1 MSLHFSRTRIVA
13 TLTFE
18 RGASGNWSVNQKI
31 PENNAFEL
39 VDFLWKYLSSSAREE
54 IASIAFQ
61 ELDYDRASAL
71 SEEIFGNGAG
81 QPPAPLCGYKDQAE
95 SWVAFADLAE
105 VEAYFWVCFKNM
117 PKHRQIAFLDD
128 AKKVLA

>member
-1 MSLHFSRTRIVA
+1 MTFYSRIRIVT

-18 RGASGNWSVNQKI
+18 QDASGNWSVDQEI
-31 PENNAFEL
+31 SEDNAFDL
-39 VDFLWKYLSSSAREE
+39 IGFLWTRLSSSTREE
-54 IASIAFQ
+54 IASIAFR

-71 SEEIFGNGAG
+71 SEEVFGNGAG

-105 VEAYFWVCFKNM
+105 VEAYFWVCFENM
-117 PKHRQIAFLDD
+117 PKHRQIAFLDY
-128 AKKVLA
+128 AKMVLA